1 MECPFCAEAIKDEA
15 IVCRYCSRDLRVAQ
29 PVIAEIQ
36 AAVSELDQLQREF
49 DAISLQL
56 AFVSSPPRFLAR
68 YGSRYVLS
76 PIVMLLVAH
85 FLLFFQFDTTP
96 LYLRIMS
103 LLIPVPFGL
112 ALFVLHRVG
121 FLGALGAGIATA
133 LLSVTGM
140 LAVVGYLD
148 KVPVLPQTIRDWR
161 ETFEF
166 ALSIALA
173 YSAGNTLGFV
183 IFRLLPSRIATTGRP
198 NAAAFRIARLLDRQA
213 GRDSLRRRAR
223 HIQELS
229 KAALSLIG
237 LLASVGA
244 SLYTGLKGLLGN

>member
-96 LYLRIMS
+96 LYCGSCRC
-103 LLIPVPFGL
+103 
-112 ALFVLHRVG
+112 
-121 FLGALGAGIATA
+121 
-133 LLSVTGM
+133 
-140 LAVVGYLD
+140 
-148 KVPVLPQTIRDWR
+148 
-161 ETFEF
+161 
-166 ALSIALA
+166 
-173 YSAGNTLGFV
+173 
-183 IFRLLPSRIATTGRP
+183 
-198 NAAAFRIARLLDRQA
+198 
-213 GRDSLRRRAR
+213 
-223 HIQELS
+223 
-229 KAALSLIG
+229 
-237 LLASVGA
+237 
-244 SLYTGLKGLLGN
+244 